1 MALIPDKI
9 LTDEKISEF
18 IDQTNAN
25 AKKIVGETSFMIP
38 TPDLPG
44 VGMLIK
50 LWIRQSE
57 KSFASYF
64 VPIILVKDVL
74 NNPLKIPEKILGDA
88 KSFINDPI
96 NELLNQSVNGVTRD
110 SLFIPIEILYK
121 QRTSANFSNLDSLIA
136 RADSE
141 GLVENVVGQKFPY
154 VKGPNN
160 SPPGNGEYSIDTEDL
175 ASATFLSLSTKDY
188 NGDNIENLLLPV
200 IPGDIISLEFD
211 GISQSWIIKS
221 ILKNNGYYTFSVEPQ
236 NEPRLEIAESLEE
249 KTVYAQV
256 AQNSSTS
263 GKNALRSLI
272 VKPDGT
278 IDYPIVIGA
287 SDLLKIVGV
296 ESSSGILNSI
306 QISIKDFDSL
316 PEYSPIKKKVK
327 DLEANSGWNFDDLL
341 QKILNGKYPILKYPK
356 EGEKKTS
363 KFKAREEMLAL
374 AKLFDLLVNDT
385 PSFFRILAG
394 YAKLLLLPLQIVI
407 GTLSSLFSDVLI
419 KPLSIFSLIVKLFTD
434 PIGALGDLI
443 AKAVLENIRPY
454 IEPTL
459 KAANVKWE
467 EVEEEKDATGQK
479 TGRGLLPLISDL
491 ITGRFKC
498 AGKESTGDS
507 PIVSNVSELNGSNGP
522 TGESQPIE
530 FTNYTYYFKYDGTVP
545 QGGEVSLNSPDLNSV
560 TSIKISSFDANVNS
574 TLASLAQLVPGS
586 EISIPQENDIWVYVV
601 NQKIS
606 PTVDLSYFV
615 YEVSLIYGPGQDNS
629 NTSFINSSNRAILS
643 TGANT
648 SNVQFTTSDPFLQCL
663 IDNYLPI
670 KIIALWESLKGIIGV
685 VLGFVVTIP
694 FLLKAVIQSLFGSD
708 ESFSKPASFILKNLA
723 DQSTPDASR
732 NKDVTDGKTLDFLM
746 IRTSPETQEFVGTLI
761 GENGIDVVLF
771 EQSKK
776 DPRLL
781 VIKKED
787 GSILPVTQFA
797 RNLKILLSIGKKYS
811 EVGSL
816 NGDSI
821 NVTYYNGSTF
831 EVITVK
837 LTREDLNKYR
847 ITRGETTDSS
857 NSDVIVFI
865 RDNLFVAKN
874 SIGG

>member
-1 MALIPDKI
+1 MALIPNKI

-25 AKKIVGETSFMIP
+25 AKKIVGESGFIIP
-38 TPDLPG
+38 PPDLPG

-57 KSFASYF
+57 KSFSSYF
-64 VPIILVKDVL
+64 VPILLVKDVL
-74 NNPLKIPEKILGDA
+74 NNPLEIPQKILGDVA
-88 KSFINDPI
+88 SFVNDPI
-96 NELLNQSVNGVTRD
+96 NELLNQTVNVETRD
-110 SLFIPIEILYK
+110 SLFIPIEILFK
-121 QRTSANFSNLDSLIA
+121 QPTSANFSNLDSLII

-141 GLVENVVGQKFPY
+141 GLVENSESQKFPY

-175 ASATFLSLSTKDY
+175 SSATFLSLSTKDY
-188 NGDNIENLLLPV
+188 NGDSLENLLLPL

-236 NEPRLEIAESLEE
+236 NESRLEIAESIEE

-278 IDYPIVIGA
+278 INYPIVIGV

-296 ESSSGILNSI
+296 ASSSGILNSI
-306 QISIKDFDSL
+306 QIRIKDFNSL
-316 PEYSPIKKKVK
+316 PEDSPIKKKVK
-327 DLEANSGWNFDDLL
+327 DLEVKSGWNFDDIL
-341 QKILNGKYPILKYPK
+341 KNILNGKYPVLKYPK

-363 KFKAREEMLAL
+363 KFKAREEILAL

-385 PSFFRILAG
+385 SAFFKILAG

-407 GTLSSLFSDVLI
+407 GTLSSVFESVI
-419 KPLSIFSLIVKLFTD
+419 QNPLSIFSLIVKLLTD

-443 AKAVLENIRPY
+443 AEAVLESIRPY

-459 KAANVKWE
+459 KLANISWE
-467 EVEEEKDATGQK
+467 EAKEERINGDLTGK
-479 TGRGLLPLISDL
+479 GLKPLVSDL
-491 ITGRFKC
+491 IIGRFKC
-498 AGKESTGDS
+498 AGEESTGDS
-507 PIVSNVSELNGSNGP
+507 SIVSNISGP
-522 TGESQPIE
+522 TGSSQQID

-545 QGGEVSLNSPDLNSV
+545 QAGEVSLNSSDLNSV

-574 TLASLAQLVPGS
+574 TLSSLVQLVPGS
-586 EISIPQENDIWVYVV
+586 EISIPQENDTWVYVV

-606 PTVDLSYFV
+606 PTGDLSYFV
-615 YEVSLIYGPGQDNS
+615 YEVSLIYGPDQNNS

-643 TGANT
+643 TGSNT

-670 KIIALWESLKGIIGV
+670 KIIAVWESLKGIIGV

-694 FLLKAVIQSLFGSD
+694 FLLKAVIESLFGSD
-708 ESFSKPASFILKNLA
+708 PSFSNPAGFILKNLA
-723 DQSTPDASR
+723 DQNTSDALR

-746 IRTSPETQEFVGTLI
+746 IRTSTSTQEFVDTLI
-761 GENGIDVVLF
+761 GQNGIDVVLF

-787 GSILPVTQFA
+787 GSTLPVTQFA
-797 RNLKILLSIGKKYS
+797 RNLKILLAIGKRYS

-816 NGDSI
+816 NGESI

-847 ITRGETTDSS
+847 ITRGETTDNS
-857 NSDVIVFI
+857 NSDVIAFI

>member
-1 MALIPDKI
+1 MALIPNKI

-25 AKKIVGETSFMIP
+25 AKKIVGEAGFIIP
-38 TPDLPG
+38 PPDLPG

-57 KSFASYF
+57 KSFSSYF
-64 VPIILVKDVL
+64 VPILLVKDVL
-74 NNPLKIPEKILGDA
+74 NNPLEIPQKILGDVA
-88 KSFINDPI
+88 SFINDPI
-96 NELLNQSVNGVTRD
+96 NELLNQTVNVETRD
-110 SLFIPIEILYK
+110 SLFIPIEILFK
-121 QRTSANFSNLDSLIA
+121 QPTSANFSNLDSLII

-141 GLVENVVGQKFPY
+141 GLVENSESQKFPY

-175 ASATFLSLSTKDY
+175 ASATLLSLSTKDY
-188 NGDNIENLLLPV
+188 NGDSIENLLLPL

-236 NEPRLEIAESLEE
+236 NESRLEIAESIEE

-278 IDYPIVIGA
+278 INYPIVIGV

-306 QISIKDFDSL
+306 QIRIKDFDSL
-316 PEYSPIKKKVK
+316 PEDSPIKKKVK
-327 DLEANSGWNFDDLL
+327 DLEVKSGWNFDDLL
-341 QKILNGKYPILKYPK
+341 KKILNGKYPVLKYPK
-356 EGEKKTS
+356 EGEKKSS
-363 KFKAREEMLAL
+363 KFKAREEILAL

-385 PSFFRILAG
+385 SAFFKILAG

-407 GTLSSLFSDVLI
+407 GTLSSVFKSVI
-419 KPLSIFSLIVKLFTD
+419 QNPLSIFSLIVKLLTD

-443 AKAVLENIRPY
+443 AEAVLEAIRPY

-459 KAANVKWE
+459 KLANISWE
-467 EVEEEKDATGQK
+467 EAKEERINGELTGK
-479 TGRGLLPLISDL
+479 GLKPLVSDL
-491 ITGRFKC
+491 IIGRFKC
-498 AGKESTGDS
+498 AGEESTGDS
-507 PIVSNVSELNGSNGP
+507 SIVSSSSGPTGP
-522 TGESQPIE
+522 TGESQQID

-545 QGGEVSLNSPDLNSV
+545 QEGEVSLNSSDLNSV

-574 TLASLAQLVPGS
+574 TLSSLAQLVPGS
-586 EISIPQENDIWVYVV
+586 EISIPQENNTWVYVV

-606 PTVDLSYFV
+606 PTGDLSYFV
-615 YEVSLIYGPGQDNS
+615 YEVSLIAGPDQENS
-629 NTSFINSSNRAILS
+629 NASFINSSNRAILS
-643 TGANT
+643 TGANI

-670 KIIALWESLKGIIGV
+670 KIIAVWESLKGIIGV

-708 ESFSKPASFILKNLA
+708 QSFSNPAGFILKNLA
-723 DQSTPDASR
+723 DQSTSDASR

-746 IRTSPETQEFVGTLI
+746 IRTSPETQEFVDTLI

-787 GSILPVTQFA
+787 GSTLPVTEFS
-797 RNLKILLSIGKKYS
+797 RNLKILLAIGKRYS

-816 NGDSI
+816 NGESI

-847 ITRGETTDSS
+847 ITRGETTDNS
-857 NSDVIVFI
+857 NSDVIAFI